1 MNLKLLKSIK
11 STKVFYFHVT
21 EKLENSPNLVLKDQA
36 LKN

>member
-1 MNLKLLKSIK
+1 MTLKLLKLIK

-21 EKLENSPNLVLKDQA
+21 EKLGNLVLKDQA